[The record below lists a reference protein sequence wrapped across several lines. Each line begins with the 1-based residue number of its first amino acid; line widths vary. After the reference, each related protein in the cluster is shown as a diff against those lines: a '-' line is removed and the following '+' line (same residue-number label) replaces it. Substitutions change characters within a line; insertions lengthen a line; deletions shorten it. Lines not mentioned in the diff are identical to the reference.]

1 MRRKIHETIAKVSD
15 DYGRRQTFNTAV
27 AAVMELCNELGRFP
41 VDSDLDRA
49 VMDEGLRAALLMLW
63 PITASHGTPMASPDG

>member
-41 VDSDLDRA
+41 STLT
-49 VMDEGLRAALLMLW
+49 L
-63 PITASHGTPMASPDG
+63 TAQSWMKGSARRC